1 MNGWTEAQSGGSTA
15 EIPRSHDEQSQM
27 LVHTDTELT
36 KLVPST
42 MSVTSNGDSLWSRGL
57 RESRVMGANDK

>member
-1 MNGWTEAQSGGSTA
+1 
-15 EIPRSHDEQSQM
+15 M

-42 MSVTSNGDSLWSRGL
+42 MSAISNGDSLWSRGV